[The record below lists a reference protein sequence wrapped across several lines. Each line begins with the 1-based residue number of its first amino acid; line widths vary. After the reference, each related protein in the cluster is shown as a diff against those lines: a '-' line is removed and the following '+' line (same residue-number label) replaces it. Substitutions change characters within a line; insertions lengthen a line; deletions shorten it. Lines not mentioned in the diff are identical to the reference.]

1 MCQKLQEQIE
11 QDIDNIEILHDADD
25 TISNISENTHYF
37 IMCINEEL
45 NGINNNKFL
54 DPVELIKYFKNRL
67 HLEQE
72 PEEIF
77 MDLEN
82 IEHKTSLL
90 LIIVFLKKHLILT
103 IKPMLYL

>member
-11 QDIDNIEILHDADD
+11 QDIDNIEFLHDADD

-37 IMCINEEL
+37 IMCFNEEL

-54 DPVELIKYFKNRL
+54 DHVEPIKYFKNRL